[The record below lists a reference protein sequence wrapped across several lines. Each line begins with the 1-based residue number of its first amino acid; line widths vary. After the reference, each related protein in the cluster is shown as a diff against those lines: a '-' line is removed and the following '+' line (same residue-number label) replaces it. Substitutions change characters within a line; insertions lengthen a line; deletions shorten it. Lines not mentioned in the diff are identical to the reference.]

1 MLDDKEKMLKKN
13 RLFSIRRNRKEK
25 TAYEKA
31 RTFCFFLSV
40 FLCLVL
46 IGLVYF
52 LSDISN
58 VYRIAVEGNVY
69 LSNEDIIEASGLSDR
84 SKYLLVLPP
93 RIERRLTQ
101 NSLIESADVKLLEGR
116 LVKISVSE
124 KKIVG
129 YAPENG
135 LNVLIL
141 ADGERIGISKDNMYL
156 ITSGPIIEGF
166 AEEEL
171 NTLAKQLG
179 KCQLKIIKEISEIHN
194 YPALKYQNV
203 ELIMRDGNYVFTS
216 VYGMDILDHYFD
228 IESSFISTERH
239 CYYFEDISGNA
250 YISACPWEEP
260 EEGETKK
267 EEDGGQEEYEEDYE
281 EYYEEDYEEYYEDE

>member
-1 MLDDKEKMLKKN
+1 MLDDKEKLLKKN

-31 RTFCFFLSV
+31 RTFYFFLSV

-52 LSDISN
+52 LNDVSS

-69 LSNEDIIEASGLSDR
+69 LKDEDIIEVSGLSDR
-84 SKYLLVLPP
+84 SKYLLILPP
-93 RIERRLTQ
+93 RIENRIKE
-101 NSLIESADVKLLEGR
+101 NSLIEDAEVKLMEGR
-116 LVKISVSE
+116 LVKIRVSE

-141 ADGERIGISKDNMYL
+141 ADGERVGISKNNMYL
-156 ITSGPIIEGF
+156 ITCGPIIEGF
-166 AEEEL
+166 TEEEL

-179 KCQLKIIKEISEIHN
+179 KCQQKIIKEISEIHN
-194 YPALKYQNV
+194 YPALKFQNV
-203 ELIMRDGNYVFTS
+203 ELIMRDGNYIFTS
-216 VYGMDILDHYFD
+216 VYGMNILDHYFD
-228 IESSFISTERH
+228 IETSFISSEHH

-260 EEGETKK
+260 EEQTPEK
-267 EEDGGQEEYEEDYE
+267 EEEGNQEGYEEDYD
-281 EYYEEDYEEYYEDE
+281 YDEDYEDE

>member
-1 MLDDKEKMLKKN
+1 MLKKN
-13 RLFSIRRNRKEK
+13 RLFSIRRNRKDK

-31 RTFCFFLSV
+31 RNYYFFLSV
-40 FLCLVL
+40 FLCLVV
-46 IGLVYF
+46 ICLVYF
-52 LSDISN
+52 FSDLSN
-58 VYRIAVEGNVY
+58 VYRIVVDGNVY
-69 LSNEDIIEASGLSDR
+69 LKDEDVIEASGLSDR
-84 SKYLLVLPP
+84 SKYLLVLPMCVEK
-93 RIERRLTQ
+93 RIEQ
-101 NSLIESADVKLLEGR
+101 NSLIENAEVKLMEGR

-124 KKIVG
+124 KKVIG

-156 ITSGPIIEGF
+156 IASGPIIEGF
-166 AEEEL
+166 TEDEL
-171 NTLAKQLG
+171 SMLAKQLG
-179 KCQLKIIKEISEIHN
+179 KCRQKIIREISEIHN

-216 VYGMDILDHYFD
+216 VYGLGILDHYFD
-228 IESSFISTERH
+228 FESSFISSERH

-260 EEGETKK
+260 
-267 EEDGGQEEYEEDYE
+267 QEEMPEEE
-281 EYYEEDYEEYYEDE
+281 NQGYYEEETYEEE

>member
-1 MLDDKEKMLKKN
+1 MLDDKEKLLKKN

-31 RTFCFFLSV
+31 RTFYFFLSV
-40 FLCLVL
+40 FLCLLL
-46 IGLVYF
+46 IGVIYF
-52 LSDISN
+52 CSDISN
-58 VYRIAVEGNVY
+58 VYRIVVEGNVY
-69 LSNEDIIEASGLSDR
+69 LKDEDIIEASGLSDR
-84 SKYLLVLPP
+84 SKYLLILPP
-93 RIERRLTQ
+93 QIEKRIRQ
-101 NSLIESADVKLLEGR
+101 NSLIEDAQLKLLDGR
-116 LVKISVSE
+116 LVRISVSE

-141 ADGERIGISKDNMYL
+141 ANGERVGISKNNMYL
-156 ITSGPIIEGF
+156 ITCGPIIEGF

-179 KCQLKIIKEISEIHN
+179 KCQQKIIREISEIHN

-203 ELIMRDGNYVFTS
+203 ELIMRDGNYVFSS
-216 VYGMDILDHYFD
+216 VYGLDILDHYFD
-228 IESSFISTERH
+228 IESSFISDGHH

-260 EEGETKK
+260 EEEAKK
-267 EEDGGQEEYEEDYE
+267 DEEGSPEDTDEYDDEDY
-281 EYYEEDYEEYYEDE
+281 DYEDE

>member
-1 MLDDKEKMLKKN
+1 MLDEKEKLLKKN
-13 RLFSIRRNRKEK
+13 RLFSIRRNRKVK

-31 RTFCFFLSV
+31 RTFYFFLSV

-46 IGLVYF
+46 IGLIYF
-52 LSDISN
+52 LNDVSN

-69 LSNEDIIEASGLSDR
+69 LKDEDIIEASGLSDR
-84 SKYLLVLPP
+84 SKYLFVLPFQVEK
-93 RIERRLTQ
+93 RIER
-101 NSLIESADVKLLEGR
+101 NSLIESADVRLMEGR
-116 LVKISVSE
+116 LVRISVSE

-141 ADGERIGISKDNMYL
+141 ADGERVGISKDNMYL
-156 ITSGPIIEGF
+156 ITNGPIIEGF
-166 AEEEL
+166 TEDEL

-179 KCQLKIIKEISEIHN
+179 KCQRKIIKEISEIHN

-228 IESSFISTERH
+228 IESSFISSERH

-260 EEGETKK
+260 EEETENK
-267 EEDGGQEEYEEDYE
+267 EGDQEGYEE
-281 EYYEEDYEEYYEDE
+281 EYYEEEYEDYEDE